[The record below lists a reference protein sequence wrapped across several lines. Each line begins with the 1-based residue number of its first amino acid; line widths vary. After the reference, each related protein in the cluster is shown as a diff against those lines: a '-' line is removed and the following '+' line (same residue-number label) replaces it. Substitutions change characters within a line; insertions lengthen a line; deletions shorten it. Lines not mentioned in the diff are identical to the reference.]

1 MNKGVQAL
9 FLCMIESGKY
19 KSNFEIEVVSNWY
32 NDTRVKMKIDT
43 GADVTAIGENQL
55 PLSAVSI
62 SNLKQSKKCLI
73 GPDEHNL
80 ECYGCFEPMLKVG
93 NKQITE
99 TCYM

>member
-1 MNKGVQAL
+1 
-9 FLCMIESGKY
+9 
-19 KSNFEIEVVSNWY
+19 
-32 NDTRVKMKIDT
+32 MKIDA

-73 GPDEHNL
+73 GPDKHNL

-93 NKQITE
+93 NKKITE